1 MADLELRN
9 KLDIVFSHLKIDKTL
24 IQRIRGF
31 RLAWAQKNDDHIEF
45 LGGGTVGVQKVIM
58 SSRDEEMLFDNVFNV
73 DPQEIKK
80 VINSVDKINK
90 DFKTISNYYYITMIY
105 LAHKFY
111 TCSLSNDLKL
121 QGIKEVYYT
130 FAYKVVSNIISAYF
144 KYQVNPVIAKT
155 VFEKLSAKYL
165 IKRLGSWNEFFD
177 YRTKDWLPG
186 GLHHKRLIEFDTED
200 VLYTISDGQV
210 RVKECIKAIYKIL
223 DEVNRSSN
231 VISETSLLGNSPEGD
246 IEFKD
251 MGRNT
256 TAYANNIKSVL
267 YSSTDLIYTD
277 LVELILTKY
286 PEMIRK
292 PLYQTLN
299 NLSQFDQQKMWEII
313 DAVLEYSFTELTSK
327 QIYDYKKNIYQVLV
341 VLKGLLGTNSKK
353 KPRLKAVR
361 KELEIGIKKISKS
374 YGKNCM
380 KPLTSAIML
389 YLVLRSFFLHK

>member
-9 KLDIVFSHLKIDKTL
+9 KLDVVFKDLKIDKTL
-24 IQRIRGF
+24 IQGLKNF
-31 RLAWAQKNDDHIEF
+31 RLSWAQKNEGHIEF

-58 SSRDEEMLFDNVFNV
+58 SARDEDFLFDSVFNV
-73 DPQEIKK
+73 EPKSVKD

-90 DFKTISNYYYITMIY
+90 NFKTISNYYYITMIY

-111 TCSLSNDLKL
+111 HSSLANDTKL
-121 QGIKEVYYT
+121 DGIKECYYV

-177 YRTKDWLPG
+177 YRTKDWLPK
-186 GLHHKRLIEFDTED
+186 GLHHQRLITFDTED

-231 VISETSLLGNSPEGD
+231 VISETSLLGGNPEGE

-256 TAYANNIKSVL
+256 TAYVNNIKSIL

-286 PEMIRK
+286 PDVIRK

-299 NLSQFDQQKMWEII
+299 NLSEFDQQKMWSII
-313 DAVLEYSFTELTSK
+313 DSVLEYSFTELGNR
-327 QIYDYKKNIYQVLV
+327 QIYDYKKNLYQILII
-341 VLKGLLGTNSKK
+341 LKGLLGTNSKK
-353 KPRLKAVR
+353 NPKLKTAR
-361 KELEIGIKKISKS
+361 KELETGIKKISKS

-380 KPLTSAIML
+380 KPLTSALML